1 METYLAAERSSDS
14 RHEYYAGGLYAMA
27 GGSFTH
33 ALLISNLC
41 GEMRNAL
48 RGKPCQ
54 AISSELLLRS
64 GSGRLYAYP
73 DVLVFCG
80 PVAFA
85 DNQKDVALNPI
96 VAAEVLS
103 PGTEAFDRGKKA
115 AEYRGTESVQQY
127 LLMSQDEAL
136 VEVQTRDANGWRMR
150 AVSGLDGVSV
160 VECLRLEL
168 GMAGLGAEVRPREA
182 PEAEWVKP

>member
-1 METYLAAERSSDS
+1 
-14 RHEYYAGGLYAMA
+14 MA

-85 DNQKDVALNPI
+85 DDQKDVALNPI